1 MKHVDISRWMV
12 WFLCACLG
20 MSCHVIS
27 RPVPREVERV
37 ERRVAAKPSGV
48 RSTATAISFSY
59 RWPEDESEEKTFYF
73 VVPVGV
79 SITPEIL
86 SYKLRAAALGA
97 RTDSGASRMSA
108 SSEPLLVETPVLAR
122 QISVK
127 DCGFVR
133 FNRLVEVRVEPRVRG
148 VSAGQGIQ
156 LAEIEVALSF
166 DKPYETQA
174 SVIDNVLA
182 ESSWG
187 FGRILNTLVAN
198 PEACRQYA
206 TVSPP
211 LSAELETQAWVPWT
225 QARKGGPWLKVVI
238 EKPGFY
244 TIDQQFLQAAGL
256 DPHTVHPRQV
266 RIYNQGSKVP
276 VHVAGGF
283 AQTYTP
289 NDHVV
294 FYGVPS
300 SSKYSGKNV
309 YWVTLDKEHIGLE
322 MPVVVQSSGSAVPSQ
337 AEPFFFCSRVVE
349 EDNELKMHTGRFLT
363 IREMQWVWK
372 PLTPDSPVTISFDL
386 PGLYSMSGNL
396 RIAVNLFFDPIFFT
410 THEKVHCVLNGTVD
424 ADWVFADISD
434 DQKYLQF
441 PYEALREQGNTMRFT
456 ETLEEGQEKP
466 VRPAV
471 YLDRIEFVYP
481 RRFAAVDDA
490 LAFTLDAPSSGTVK
504 YVRLTGFSSKPL
516 LGFDITKPEQPQV
529 IQASRH
535 ADGSADLRIWV
546 QGKRQYEF
554 LTLAQ
559 LEGAPLQNKPPA
571 LANLRSTMNGADY
584 LIIAHENFLEVV
596 NPLVVLKEAQGL
608 KTKLINVEAI
618 YNEFNAGLES
628 PVAIKAFLAYALRHW
643 ETRRPTYVLLVGD
656 STSYYRGETR
666 NEAINY
672 VPSFSYQVGATEQDK
687 WASDHWYTTVAGTD
701 ALADL
706 ILGRLSVNSVE
717 DAQTVVE
724 KIVHYSE
731 QPRFGPWRTT
741 LGYVADEGI
750 FDRECEDLR
759 TRYTPRTFRGETAYL
774 GELPWEDNFYLPL
787 DMMEQE
793 KAKVSP
799 IATARILDMLNHGVL
814 FLTFY
819 GHGSPNVWTDEH
831 IWFGGGSPNSDNLH
845 LRNRDVLPFI
855 INMTCNS
862 GAIDYPVPPWN
873 ICISEDF
880 MRVKDGGAIGMYV
893 PSGPGFTST
902 HKKVSISLRQA
913 FFYDGLRRLGDAIV
927 SANYSHLFKGHDENM
942 VRMFILLGD
951 PALELQVPAET
962 CVLEVSEPV
971 VRKGVSQQVEIT
983 GRTEGINE
991 GQVFYSVY
999 TPSNEVFGEPVTE
1012 SFADGRLAYTFEVPE
1027 TAKRGEWAVHAYCW
1041 NSEQGRDA
1049 MGAVRF
1055 AVDTPFVTL
1064 NSFKALNLPNEL
1076 NAGDLV
1082 ELQATIQNRSA
1093 FQLPDVQVRVVQR
1106 SAGEEEKSQTRIV
1119 ALEPDQTQEL
1129 RFHCTVAG
1137 GLNLFAAEVLNNVD
1151 PPDALT
1157 ETESQ
1162 KTIGLGVKQA
1172 KGETELAVAGELC
1185 ESEMTIAGARL
1196 RIQFRVPVFN
1206 VGTKDV
1212 RGEVVLS
1219 DEEGNEL
1226 NRIARV
1232 FRASQTPHG
1241 EQVLIATSISPEQ
1254 ANQTLTFAVQMEDQ
1268 SGEEIG
1274 EMQQF
1279 RYTLDLRRLPDL
1291 VITADDVRFNNPNPT
1306 EGVTVFI
1313 HATVHNNGEAAAKDV
1328 RVTAYDGDPEG
1339 AGQRL
1344 ESFVHGDWGSLAYL
1358 APGGSADVTLR
1369 WDPVKNVG
1377 EHEIFVKVDSSG
1389 RISESD
1395 ESNNVAS
1402 RPLRVKTKA
1411 ILVPRGIII
1420 LEQTLE
1426 EREQH
1431 VARLAA
1437 RVKNAGETAA
1447 HNVFVE
1453 FYSSYEQT
1461 GENKLG
1467 QVIIEEIRPA
1477 EIQMAIY
1484 RWQAREED
1492 LHRAARPSYKIFL
1505 KGSLQRISSVDQEQ

>member
-1 MKHVDISRWMV
+1 
-12 WFLCACLG
+12 

-37 ERRVAAKPSGV
+37 ERAVATKPSWV
-48 RSTATAISFSY
+48 QSTATAISFSY
-59 RWPEDESEEKTFYF
+59 RWLEIESEAKAFYF

-86 SYKLRAAALGA
+86 SYKLRPAASGA
-97 RTDSGASRMSA
+97 RTDSGALRMPA
-108 SSEPLLVETPVLAR
+108 NPELPFVETPILAR

-133 FNRLVEVRVEPRVRG
+133 FNRLVEVRVDPKVRG
-148 VSAGQGIQ
+148 VSARQGIQ

-166 DKPYETQA
+166 DKPYETQT
-174 SVIDNVLA
+174 SVIDNALA
-182 ESSWG
+182 DSSWG
-187 FGRILNTLVAN
+187 FGKILNTLVAN
-198 PEACRQYA
+198 PEACQQYA
-206 TVSPP
+206 TASPP
-211 LSAELETQAWVPWT
+211 LSVELETEAWVPWT
-225 QARKGGPWLKVVI
+225 QDRKGPWLKVVI

-256 DPHTVHPRQV
+256 DPQTLHPRQI
-266 RIYNQGSKVP
+266 RIYNQGNEVP
-276 VHVAGGF
+276 VRMVGGF
-283 AQTYTP
+283 AQAYTP

-300 SSKYSGKNV
+300 SSKYTGKNV
-309 YWVTLDKEHIGLE
+309 YWVSLGKEGSRRE
-322 MPVVVQSSGSAVPSQ
+322 MPVVVQSSGPDVPSQ

-363 IREMQWVWK
+363 IREMRWVWK
-372 PLTPDSPVTISFDL
+372 PLTPDNPATISFDL
-386 PGLYSMSGNL
+386 PGLYSMSGKL

-410 THEKVHCVLNGTVD
+410 SHEKVHCVLNDTVE
-424 ADWVFADISD
+424 ADWVFTDISD
-434 DQKYLQF
+434 DQKYLQL
-441 PYEALREQGNTMRFT
+441 PYEVLREQGNTMSFT
-456 ETLEEGQEKP
+456 ETLEEGGKKP
-466 VRPAV
+466 VRPDI
-471 YLDRIEFVYP
+471 YLDRIELVYP

-504 YVRLTGFSSKPL
+504 YVRLKGFSSKPL
-516 LGFDITKPEQPQV
+516 LGFDITKPEQPQA
-529 IQASRH
+529 IQASRQ

-559 LEGAPLQNKPPA
+559 LEGAPLPSRPPA
-571 LANLRSTMNGADY
+571 LANLHSAGNGADY
-584 LIIAHENFLEVV
+584 LIIAHEKFIEVLD
-596 NPLVVLKEAQGL
+596 PLVVLKEAQGL
-608 KTKLINVEAI
+608 KTKLIDVEAI

-656 STSYYRGETR
+656 STSYYRAETR

-687 WASDHWYTTVAGTD
+687 WASDHWYTAVAGTD

-724 KIVHYSE
+724 KIVHYS
-731 QPRFGPWRTT
+731 QHPQFGPWRTT

-759 TRYTPRTFRGETAYL
+759 TKYTPRTFRGETAYL

-799 IATARILDMLNHGVL
+799 IATTRILDMFNHGVL

-873 ICISEDF
+873 VCISEDF

-902 HKKVSISLRQA
+902 HKKVSIFLREA
-913 FFYDGLRRLGDAIV
+913 FFYNGLRRLGDAIV
-927 SANYSHLFKGHDENM
+927 GANYRHLFKGHDENM

-951 PALELQVPAET
+951 PALELQMPAET

-971 VRKGVSQQVEIT
+971 VSQGVSQQVEIT
-983 GRTEGINE
+983 GRTEGISE
-991 GQVFYSVY
+991 GQVCYSVY
-999 TPSNEVFGEPVTE
+999 TPSNELFGEPVTE
-1012 SFADGRLAYTFEVPE
+1012 RFADGRLAYAFEVPE
-1027 TAKRGEWAVHAYCW
+1027 TAMRGEWAVHAYCW

-1064 NSFKALNLPNEL
+1064 NNFKALNLPHEL

-1082 ELQATIQNRSA
+1082 ELQVTIRNRSV

-1106 SAGEEEKSQTRIV
+1106 SSGEEEKAQTQLV

-1137 GLNLFAAEVLNNVD
+1137 GLNLFAAEVLNNVN

-1172 KGETELAVAGELC
+1172 KGEAELAVAGELC
-1185 ESEMTIAGARL
+1185 ETEMTIVGSRL

-1206 VGTKDV
+1206 VGTKDI

-1232 FRASQTPHG
+1232 FRASQTPQG
-1241 EQVLIATSISPEQ
+1241 EQVLIASTISPEQ
-1254 ANQTLTFAVQMEDQ
+1254 TNQTLTFAVRMQDQ

-1279 RYTLDLRRLPDL
+1279 RYNIDLRRLPDL

-1328 RVTAYDGDPEG
+1328 RVTAYDGDPQSG
-1339 AGQRL
+1339 GQSL
-1344 ESFVHGDWGSLAYL
+1344 ESFVYGNWGSLPYL

-1369 WDPVKNVG
+1369 WDPVKNLG
-1377 EHEIFVKVDSSG
+1377 EHEIFVKVDSLD
-1389 RISESD
+1389 RIFETD
-1395 ESNNVAS
+1395 ESNNIAS

-1411 ILVPRGIII
+1411 ILVPRGITI
-1420 LEQTLE
+1420 LQQTPE
-1426 EREQH
+1426 EREQY

-1447 HNVFVE
+1447 RNVSVE

-1461 GENKLG
+1461 GDNKLG
-1467 QVIIEEIRPA
+1467 QVLIEEIQPT
-1477 EIQMAIY
+1477 EIQTAIY

-1492 LHRAARPSYKIFL
+1492 LHRVVRPSYKIFL